1 MGNQEQNSLQ
11 DKQKIEQLT
20 NDSIEL
26 LKQLIAIP
34 SFSREENLTADL
46 LQRFLKSKG
55 VMPFRML
62 NNVWARNK
70 HYASGKPTILL
81 NSHHDTVKPNS
92 GYTNNPFEAI
102 IKDGKLFGLGSNDAG
117 GCLVSLLATFMYYYD
132 KENLPYNIV
141 YAASAEEEISGL
153 NGIEVILPELENLEF
168 AIVGEPTQMHLAV
181 SEKGLIVMDC
191 TAHGKSGHAAREEGE
206 NAIYKALKDINWFI
220 TYKFP
225 KVSETLGPIKMS
237 VTVIHS
243 GSQHNVVPDKCDFV
257 VDVRVTDA
265 YKNEEIFEIIKQHVT
280 CDVKPRSLRL
290 TPSSISMEHPIVK
303 AGIKLGRE
311 TYGSPTTS
319 DQALMNFPSLKL
331 GPGFSGRS
339 HTADEFIYLSEIE
352 EGVQLYITMLNQVLG
367 L

>member
-1 MGNQEQNSLQ
+1 MEKQEQSSLQ
-11 DKQKIEQLT
+11 DKQKIEALT
-20 NDSIEL
+20 NDAIEL
-26 LKQLIAIP
+26 LKELITIP
-34 SFSREENLTADL
+34 SFSREENITADT
-46 LQRFLKSKG
+46 LQRFLRSKG
-55 VMPFRML
+55 VKPYRML
-62 NNVWARNK
+62 NNVWAQNK
-70 HYASGKPTILL
+70 HYSSGKPTILL

-92 GYTNNPFEAI
+92 GYTNNPFEPI
-102 IKDGKLFGLGSNDAG
+102 VKDGKLFGLGSNDAG

-153 NGIEVILPELENLEF
+153 NGIELVLPELENVEF

-181 SEKGLIVMDC
+181 SEKGLMVLDC
-191 TAHGKSGHAAREEGE
+191 VSHGKSGHAAREEGE

-225 KVSETLGPIKMS
+225 KVSPTLGPIKMS

-243 GSQHNVVPDKCDFV
+243 GSQHNVVPDKCEFV
-257 VDVRVTDA
+257 VDVRATDA
-265 YKNEEIFEIIKQHVT
+265 YKNEEIFDIIKQHVD

-290 TPSSISMEHPIVK
+290 GPSSISMDHAIVK
-303 AGIKLGRE
+303 AGINLGRE

-319 DQALMNFPSLKL
+319 DQALMPFSSLKL

-339 HTADEFIYLSEIE
+339 HTADEFIHLNEIE
-352 EGVQLYITMLNQVLG
+352 EGVDLYIKMLNQVLG